1 MENWKSL
8 TIILGILNEIVNIFY
23 FPRFFVLVQN
33 LQFLLE
39 VTSPIILSSTSHID
53 GLYFI
58 NKICSTQYFIL
69 IFFLCPY

>member
-53 GLYFI
+53 GL
-58 NKICSTQYFIL
+58 
-69 IFFLCPY
+69 